1 MIVVI
6 ITVVELEVYSLELG
20 YPERCHNHFFY
31 FFLLCLVALLFI
43 DFHLKEIVVVL
54 ISQEY

>member
-1 MIVVI
+1 MMIVVI

-20 YPERCHNHFFY
+20 CPQRCHNHFLL
-31 FFLLCLVALLFI
+31 FLLFLVAILFI
-43 DFHLKEIVVVL
+43 AFHLKEIEVVL